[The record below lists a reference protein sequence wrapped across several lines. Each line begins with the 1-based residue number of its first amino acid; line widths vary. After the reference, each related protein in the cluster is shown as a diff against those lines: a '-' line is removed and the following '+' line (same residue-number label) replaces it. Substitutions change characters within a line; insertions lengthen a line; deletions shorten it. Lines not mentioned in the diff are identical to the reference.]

1 MKLTTRS
8 RYGLR
13 AMTYIAKQEREG
25 RPVPLSEMADALLLS
40 ESYLE
45 QLLRLLKR
53 DHLVKS
59 IRGAKGGYT
68 TARDPKEITVLD
80 MLNTLEGKFWL
91 ADCVKAGDCPGGF
104 TNCPTRLVI
113 NRMNEAIYRSI
124 EGLTLA
130 DMVEMSIAV

>member
-53 DHLVKS
+53 DHCGRLPRRLYQLS
-59 IRGAKGGYT
+59 YAPCDQSHERGH
-68 TARDPKEITVLD
+68 LS
-80 MLNTLEGKFWL
+80 LH
-91 ADCVKAGDCPGGF
+91 
-104 TNCPTRLVI
+104 
-113 NRMNEAIYRSI
+113 
-124 EGLTLA
+124 
-130 DMVEMSIAV
+130 